1 MKAPAMLEALE
12 DAATRL
18 EVRVSYEP
26 LAATV
31 GHGGLCRVR
40 GQYRVIIDKR
50 ATTEERVATLAQS
63 LARVTRTLAERAA
76 EGAEIPTV
84 KLPPAVRELIAF
96 YSPGAANATTPAPA
110 APPTAKRGPNRRA
123 S

>member
-1 MKAPAMLEALE
+1 MKATAMLEALE

-26 LAATV
+26 LSATV
-31 GHGGLCRVR
+31 GHGGRGGLCRVR

-63 LARVTRTLAERAA
+63 LARVAA
-76 EGAEIPTV
+76 ATDAAALE
-84 KLPPAVRELIAF
+84 LPPAVRELVDYYAD
-96 YSPGAANATTPAPA
+96 GAAA
-110 APPTAKRGPNRRA
+110 ARKPPAKRA

>member
-1 MKAPAMLEALE
+1 MLEALE
-12 DAATRL
+12 DAATQL
-18 EVRVSYEP
+18 EVRVSYEG
-26 LAATV
+26 LSASV

-63 LARVTRTLAERAA
+63 LGRILAARQAA
-76 EGAEIPTV
+76 DPAAGTAADLR
-84 KLPPAVRELIAF
+84 LPAKVRELVAF
-96 YSPGAANATTPAPA
+96 YADGQAAPGAARREPPA
-110 APPTAKRGPNRRA
+110 RRA

>member
-1 MKAPAMLEALE
+1 MKVTAMLEALE

-31 GHGGLCRVR
+31 GHGGKGGLCRVR

-63 LARVTRTLAERAA
+63 LARVTASGTAA
-76 EGAEIPTV
+76 GGAALE
-84 KLPPAVRELIAF
+84 LPPAVRELVDF
-96 YSPGAANATTPAPA
+96 YAAPGTEAPA
-110 APPTAKRGPNRRA
+110 ARPASSRPPIKRA

>member
-1 MKAPAMLEALE
+1 MKATAMLEALE

-50 ATTEERVATLAQS
+50 ATTEERVATLAQA
-63 LARVTRTLAERAA
+63 LARVAA
-76 EGAEIPTV
+76 ATDTTV
-84 KLPPAVRELIAF
+84 LGLPPAVRELVDYYAD
-96 YSPGAANATTPAPA
+96 GA
-110 APPTAKRGPNRRA
+110 APPRAPVKRA

>member
-1 MKAPAMLEALE
+1 MKATAMLEALE

-26 LAATV
+26 LSSSV

-63 LARVTRTLAERAA
+63 LARVAA
-76 EGAEIPTV
+76 AVGSVDSPAL
-84 KLPPAVRELIAF
+84 KLPPAVRELVDYYAD
-96 YSPGAANATTPAPA
+96 S
-110 APPTAKRGPNRRA
+110 TAKPKPPARRA

>member
-1 MKAPAMLEALE
+1 MKATAMLEALE

-50 ATTEERVATLAQS
+50 ATTEERVATLAQA
-63 LARVTRTLAERAA
+63 LARVG
-76 EGAEIPTV
+76 GALGGAFDV
-84 KLPPAVRELIAF
+84 GSLGLPAAVRELVAC
-96 YSPGAANATTPAPA
+96 YAGGNATPANTA
-110 APPTAKRGPNRRA
+110 ATATTARRPSVRRA

>member
-1 MKAPAMLEALE
+1 MLEALE
-12 DAATRL
+12 NAATGL
-18 EVRVSYEP
+18 EVRVSYES
-26 LAATV
+26 LSSFL

-63 LARVTRTLAERAA
+63 LGRIDTGGRD
-76 EGAEIPTV
+76 
-84 KLPPAVRELIAF
+84 LPAKVRELVEL
-96 YSPGAANATTPAPA
+96 YSDRGPARRADRPTRATT
-110 APPTAKRGPNRRA
+110 RRA

>member
-1 MKAPAMLEALE
+1 MKAAAMLQALE

-26 LAATV
+26 LAASV
-31 GHGGLCRVR
+31 GNGGLCRVR

-63 LARVTRTLAERAA
+63 LARVSASPGGPGPAA
-76 EGAEIPTV
+76 MG
-84 KLPPAVRELIAF
+84 LPAAVRELVDF
-96 YSPGAANATTPAPA
+96 YVEKPSGAAVARPAVA
-110 APPTAKRGPNRRA
+110 VGTAPTRRA